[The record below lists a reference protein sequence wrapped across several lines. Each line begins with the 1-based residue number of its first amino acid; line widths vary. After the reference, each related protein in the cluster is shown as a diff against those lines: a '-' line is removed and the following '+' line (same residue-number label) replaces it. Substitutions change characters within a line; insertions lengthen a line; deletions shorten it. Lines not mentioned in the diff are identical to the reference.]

1 VETEHKVH
9 VDMLETFSLYA
20 KAAGAEVLVCAGE
33 HDAATA
39 IARIASGPLR
49 CTSGVWHSY
58 PGIRRALE
66 SMALDVAVA
75 EEIAGPE
82 LGLAQEPP
90 DRSAL
95 AAALAGGVGIV
106 LAKGA
111 VAETGSLVLADDALA
126 PRILSM
132 LADVCIAL
140 LPASTIVP
148 SLDEA
153 GALLAEL
160 ERAGHRYVSLVT
172 GPSRTAD
179 IERVLT
185 IGVQGPKALHI
196 IIITEEGA

>member
-1 VETEHKVH
+1 MARVGV
-9 VDMLETFSLYA
+9 LESFERYA
-20 KAAGAEVLVCAGE
+20 RAAGAEVQICADEGE
-33 HDAATA
+33 AAAA
-39 IARIASGPLR
+39 IINVASGQVR
-49 CTSGVWHSY
+49 CTSAALDSY
-58 PGIRRALE
+58 PGVCRALE
-66 SMALDVAVA
+66 SMGLAVAVA
-75 EEIAGPE
+75 EEAAGQQ
-82 LGLAQEPP
+82 L

-95 AAALAGGVGIV
+95 AASLAGGTGVV

-126 PRILSM
+126 SRLLSM
-132 LADVCIAL
+132 LADVCVAL
-140 LPASTIVP
+140 LPASAIVQ

-153 GALLAEL
+153 GTLLTEL

-196 IIITEEGA
+196 IILAEDGA